1 MSYYYK
7 QENGESITLDEIIS
21 ILNNK
26 IYKAK
31 RIDERL
37 VSLIEYRDALEYLK
51 SGMIKYIIE

>member
-1 MSYYYK
+1 VSYYYK